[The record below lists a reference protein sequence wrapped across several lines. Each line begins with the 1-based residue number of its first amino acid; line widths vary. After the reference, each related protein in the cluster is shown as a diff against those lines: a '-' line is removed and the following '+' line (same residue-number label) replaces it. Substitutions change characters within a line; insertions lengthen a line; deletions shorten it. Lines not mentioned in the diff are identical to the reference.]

1 MSSSSDRRPA
11 NSSVLVITEYE
22 IPCPSIR
29 SRRVPRRTSM
39 KTSVSTRS
47 SATEAEPALSFPP
60 LASGRDLEIRQ
71 RSERLVEDPLR
82 VGGRLAQIGVD
93 GLAHDRGEALALSLP
108 PRLEPSPLLRA
119 EVDLR
124 TGSRHIQRGI
134 QQPPFF
140 GLRCLPAVQHQPAYM
155 PDVRGRSAGVNAP

>member
-1 MSSSSDRRPA
+1 M
-11 NSSVLVITEYE
+11 
-22 IPCPSIR
+22 
-29 SRRVPRRTSM
+29 
-39 KTSVSTRS
+39 
-47 SATEAEPALSFPP
+47 EAEPALSFPP

-71 RSERLVEDPLR
+71 RPERLVEDPLR

-93 GLAHDRGEALALSLP
+93 GLAHDRSEALALSLP

-124 TGSRHIQRGI
+124 TDSRHIQRGI

-140 GLRCLPAVQHQPAYM
+140 GLRCLPAVRHQPAYM
-155 PDVRGRSAGVNAP
+155 RDVRGQVGRR